1 MNLFLLIFNDCSQS
15 QAAFQSQDLHVFQ
28 SLAPGRRAREVLAR
42 AAIWRYQRWPTALC
56 ATACRT
62 SSGIRLRNVCFC
74 VLNCGDLGWELGR
87 VFRCILGTNFGTAL
101 GTTIGRR
108 HVETQLFV
116 SSWCPRFLVPKV
128 VLKSEPKIG
137 PFFDRIMGLKTGS
150 ETHQGAH

>member
-1 MNLFLLIFNDCSQS
+1 MM
-15 QAAFQSQDLHVFQ
+15 
-28 SLAPGRRAREVLAR
+28 
-42 AAIWRYQRWPTALC
+42 
-56 ATACRT
+56 
-62 SSGIRLRNVCFC
+62 RNVCSS
-74 VLNCGDLGWELGR
+74 VLICAEFGSIFFLFSGH
-87 VFRCILGTNFGTAL
+87 FLGTNFGTAL